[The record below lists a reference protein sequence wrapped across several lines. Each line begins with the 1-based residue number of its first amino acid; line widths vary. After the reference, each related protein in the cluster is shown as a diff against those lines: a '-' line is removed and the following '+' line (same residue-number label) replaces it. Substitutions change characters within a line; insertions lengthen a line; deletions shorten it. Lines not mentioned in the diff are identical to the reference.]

1 MTLGDYHAMITAE
14 LEPLLLKYA
23 VDLYGAGHNHM
34 YLRNLQLPCV

>member
-1 MTLGDYHAMITAE
+1 MITAE

-34 YLRNLQLPCV
+34 YVPT